1 MNVGHIKVTPFV
13 TDHAYLQQKIQQTAS
28 ISRLIEKYSLNSI

>member
-1 MNVGHIKVTPFV
+1 MNVGHIKV

-28 ISRLIEKYSLNSI
+28 IPRIIEKYSLNSIQK